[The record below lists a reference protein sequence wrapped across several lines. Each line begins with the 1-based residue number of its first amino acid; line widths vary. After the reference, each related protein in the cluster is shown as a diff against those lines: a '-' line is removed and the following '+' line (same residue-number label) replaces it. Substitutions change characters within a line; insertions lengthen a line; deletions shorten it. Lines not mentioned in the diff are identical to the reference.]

1 MSASMS
7 IGSVGL
13 GSTSNALASVF
24 NSSTSGDTT
33 NVTTLPD
40 GSTVTTVRTRR
51 AISSPSPPPRAPAR
65 RNRAAP
71 APAPAPVAGSICW
84 PEPALQPYRAR
95 RSPNGVAR
103 DTL

>member
-40 GSTVTTVRTRR
+40 GSTVTTVRDKKGDIVSIATTPRTRPPEPGS
-51 AISSPSPPPRAPAR
+51 ASASPSASGGINLLA
-65 RNRAAP
+65 
-71 APAPAPVAGSICW
+71 
-84 PEPALQPYRAR
+84 
-95 RSPNGVAR
+95 
-103 DTL
+103 